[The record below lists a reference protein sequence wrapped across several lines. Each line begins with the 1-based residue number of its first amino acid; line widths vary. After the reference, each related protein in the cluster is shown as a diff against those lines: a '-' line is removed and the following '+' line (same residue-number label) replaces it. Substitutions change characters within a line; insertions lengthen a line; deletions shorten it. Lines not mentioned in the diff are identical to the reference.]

1 MSERVLPTSLRDN
14 PRAEQWIGFEPDG
27 RVRLSTGK
35 VELGQG
41 ILTAL
46 AQIAAEELDVAP
58 ERFRVVSGDTDAAPE
73 EGFTAG
79 SQSIEASGGAIR
91 LVAAEVRTRF
101 LEAAAL
107 RLNCAPDAL
116 RVEDGAILQDGAAT
130 ALDYWSLA
138 PMVDLARPVAG
149 TAVLRAPAAFRY
161 IGRALPR
168 IDLPGKLFGGGFI
181 HDIAPEGVLHG
192 RSLHRPWPGAVLGPL
207 DEAAIARAAGGTVEL
222 LRIGDFA
229 AVIAETEA
237 LADRAVAAAEARA
250 HWTGGTPRPVV
261 ASEPLALIGAPAIDR
276 LLEIP
281 AKRTDAAPAAD
292 RFAARYLRPFL
303 AHASIGPSVA
313 LAQWNMGRDGGRLD
327 VQTHSQGVGMLRVAL
342 AQALGLDPAAVS
354 VHHQPGAGC
363 YGHNG
368 ADDVALDAAL
378 IARARPGRPV
388 RVQWSRAQELSVV
401 PFGSAMVVDLAA
413 GLDARGRPVDW
424 TMEVWSGTHG
434 QRPGHNGRTNLL
446 AAEALPGA
454 VPTPPAPDVPDAA
467 GFGGLRNAVALYD
480 LPAQRITHHLVA
492 RPRLRTSSMRGLG
505 THGNVFALEGFIDEL
520 ALRAGEDPLA
530 YRLSLLSD
538 PRARRV
544 LEAVGDLS
552 GWAARPTGGE
562 GAGWGIA
569 FSRYKNRAAYVGLV
583 AEIGVDQA
591 IALRRIWCA
600 VDAGLVINPDGAA
613 NQIEGG
619 IIQAASWTVKEE
631 VRVDETGVLTNAWE
645 HYPIL
650 TFLEVPEVTV
660 RFVGNP
666 TDPSL
671 GLGEAALG
679 PTAAAI
685 GNALAHALGV
695 RVREMPLTRERIA
708 AALLG

>member
-1 MSERVLPTSLRDN
+1 MSERVLPASLRDN
-14 PRAEQWIGFEPDG
+14 PRAEQWIGFEPDR
-27 RVRLSTGK
+27 RVRLATGK

-46 AQIAAEELDVAP
+46 TQIAAEELDVAP
-58 ERFRVVSGDTDAAPE
+58 GRFRVVSGDTDAAPE

-107 RLNCAPDAL
+107 RLNCAPEAL
-116 RVEDGAILQDGAAT
+116 RIEDGAILQDGAAT

-138 PMVDLARPVAG
+138 PLVDLARPVTG
-149 TAVLRAPAAFRY
+149 TAVLRTPASFRY

-168 IDLPGKLFGGGFI
+168 VDLPGKLFGGGFI
-181 HDIAPEGVLHG
+181 HDIAPEGLLHG

-207 DEAAIARAAGGTVEL
+207 DEAAIARAAGGAVEV

-229 AVIAETEA
+229 AVIAPTEA
-237 LADRAVAAAEARA
+237 LAERALAAAEARA
-250 HWTGGTPRPVV
+250 RWSGGTPRPVV
-261 ASEPLALIGAPAIDR
+261 ASEPLALVGAPATDR

-281 AKRTDAAPAAD
+281 ARRSDAAPAAD
-292 RFAARYLRPFL
+292 RLEARYLRPFL

-313 LAQWNMGRDGGRLD
+313 LAHWDGKRLD

-354 VHHQPGAGC
+354 VHHRPGAGC

-388 RVQWSRAQELSVV
+388 RVQWSRAQEMSVV

-413 GLDARGRPVDW
+413 GLDTHGRPVDW

-454 VPTPPAPDVPDAA
+454 VPTPPAPDVPDVA

-480 LPAQRITHHLVA
+480 LPAQRITHHLIE

-544 LEAVGDLS
+544 LEAVAEMS
-552 GWAARPTGGE
+552 GWRGRLAGGD
-562 GAGWGIA
+562 GVGWGIA

-583 AEIGVDQA
+583 AEIAVDQA
-591 IALRRIWCA
+591 IALRHIWCA
-600 VDAGLVINPDGAA
+600 VDAGLVVNPDGAA

-619 IIQAASWTVKEE
+619 ILQAASWTVKEE
-631 VRVDETGVLTNAWE
+631 VRVNEAGVLTNAWE

-650 TFLEVPEVTV
+650 TFPEVPEVTV
-660 RFVGNP
+660 RFVGDP
-666 TDPSL
+666 ADPSL

-685 GNALAHALGV
+685 GNALAYALGA